1 MVLTPASFLA
11 LFRGRLNCAIFD
23 GFPGVLNHDLLRR
36 IKDIKSEMLKNKEK
50 ATHFKCSSLN
60 VIRDSVIFKK
70 YNIPSF
76 DFLCFHFSECNPIPR
91 PLSKHNF

>member
-60 VIRDSVIFKK
+60 VIRDSVIFKE

-76 DFLCFHFSECNPIPR
+76 DFLCFRFSECNPIPR